1 MACHF
6 IRDYYSDLRK
16 FQAMSIYITPVWQCF
31 AAVIILTNPSWHNVC
46 AYESCNPTTDRVL
59 ALLFSGHFFLLFF
72 AWIRVRAIGS
82 ICCRR
87 DADEQV
93 MHACSLS
100 ANDKDQ
106 GLFHTWHG
114 RYCFESRSIPGC
126 EWNRRWVK
134 PVCFNPPICTI
145 CSFHSLIPSTWL
157 WQFLLLYH
165 AKTQLQSVIKLLSV
179 TSHCWHQPYYS
190 SL

>member
-31 AAVIILTNPSWHNVC
+31 AAVIILTNPSWHNLC

-82 ICCRR
+82 ICRRR
-87 DADEQV
+87 DADEQA

-134 PVCFNPPICTI
+134 PVCFNPPHLHHMFV
-145 CSFHSLIPSTWL
+145 SFINPQHVAMAVSVAVPRKLSSKRDRTPFGHKSTVDINLIPL
-157 WQFLLLYH
+157 
-165 AKTQLQSVIKLLSV
+165 
-179 TSHCWHQPYYS
+179 
-190 SL
+190 